1 MDTREY
7 KKPKYLVN
15 AMRARFGRNISV
27 IGVTAT
33 ELGDFESKMR
43 YKNAGIEEQPQMK
56 GRTIVDVT
64 YKTHINTDPRVVDP
78 RKELREDQ
86 KPRDW
91 YDVFQVK
98 GTTSESTS
106 SKNVYRLEQ
115 ETSRGNSFQ
124 LSGNGKL
131 SAGYFNQAGGSIGAG
146 ANFSRFK
153 NETTKEANE
162 DTLQQ
167 DLSESY
173 ELTETLAVPPKTKVR
188 AKITTWAVTFV
199 VPTTTEFKVD
209 VGEYIYVTF
218 QSRLQRCLPCRSYTV
233 AKLFAEELFRSE
245 DGYEND
251 AEEIKFRRK
260 GLVSYIAKEVEI
272 TKEIYPL
279 VQ

>member
-1 MDTREY
+1 MNNREF
-7 KKPKYLVN
+7 KKPKYLVD
-15 AMRARFGRNISV
+15 AMKARFGRNISV
-27 IGVTAT
+27 IGVLAT
-33 ELGDFESKMR
+33 ELGQFESKMR

-64 YKTHINTDPRVVDP
+64 YKTHINADPRVV
-78 RKELREDQ
+78 ELTEDQ

-98 GTTSESTS
+98 STTSASTS

-115 ETSRGNSFQ
+115 ENSRGNSFQ

-131 SAGYFNQAGGSIGAG
+131 SAGYFNLAGGSIGAG

-153 NETTKEANE
+153 TATNKEANE

-173 ELTETLAVPPKTKVR
+173 ELTETLVVPPKTKAR

-199 VPTTTEFKVD
+199 VPTTTEFEVD
-209 VGEYIYVTF
+209 AGEYIYVTF
-218 QSRLQRCLPCRSYTV
+218 QSRLQRCLPCCSYTTE
-233 AKLFAEELFRSE
+233 KLFAEDLFRSE

-251 AEEIKFRRK
+251 TDQIKFRRK